1 MQPGPEN
8 EDKVAVLLPKVLV
21 ILPCLLLH
29 GLFALAIGSELFFV
43 GILRNTEGYCFGS
56 GCGGAFG
63 VWWYRT
69 REIYLIFGLA
79 DFMINAL
86 CLIAMYVYAR
96 GKWSVESGFIFWV
109 MTIFWFGIHFVLGR
123 FSED

>member
-29 GLFALAIGSELFFV
+29 GLFALVFGSELVFV
-43 GILRNTEGYCFGS
+43 GILGNTEGYCFGCEATS
-56 GCGGAFG
+56 GS
-63 VWWYRT
+63 WWYRT
-69 REIYLIFGLA
+69 REIYLISGLSI
-79 DFMINAL
+79 FMINAL
-86 CLIAMYVYAR
+86 SLVAMYVYVR

-109 MTIFWFGIHFVLGR
+109 MIVFWFGIHFVLIGR
-123 FSED
+123 FLEN